1 MRQQSEHDQI
11 GGAAGVTRLV
21 AAFYRRMDTLPE
33 AAAIRALHDDDLT
46 ADHHKL
52 AAFLSGWLGGPPL
65 YMNAW
70 DAPTVRDLHRHLP
83 IDRAAAEAWLVCMAG
98 ALEEVVDDPSL
109 RSTLML
115 RFRSHAHGAR
125 NRGERPPPA

>member
-1 MRQQSEHDQI
+1 MADPTDHERI
-11 GGAAGVTRLV
+11 GGAAGIARLV

-52 AAFLSGWLGGPPL
+52 AAFLSGWLGGPAM

-70 DAPTVRDLHRHLP
+70 DAPTVRALHRHLP
-83 IDRAAAEAWLVCMAG
+83 IDREAAEAWLLCMRG
-98 ALEEVVDDPSL
+98 ALEETVADLQLQSRLL
-109 RSTLML
+109 R

-125 NRGERPPPA
+125 NRADVQPGG